1 MRGDE
6 LLISVEACGI
16 CGTDLHIFD
25 GTTDSNPPIILGHEY
40 AGTIVDA
47 GGSVNKFK
55 KGERVVIDPNIYCG
69 KCYYCRRNLVHF
81 CESQVALGVH
91 LNGGFAEY
99 SIVPAAQ
106 IYRLPDNVPL
116 EWGVFAEPLSCV
128 IHGVDLAEV
137 QLGDTVVI
145 LGAGAIGLMMIE
157 LMRSSGAGR
166 IFVVEPS
173 KERREI
179 AEKLKP
185 DLVIN
190 PEEVDVINAVMKNTY
205 DGSDIVMECAGTP
218 ETAKLSLELI
228 RRGGRVIFFGVCDKE
243 AFIEISP
250 QKIYYN
256 EISIKG
262 SFINPYTFSRS
273 IELLSLGKIDFNKF
287 SIAKFELNELLR
299 AFEFHKK
306 REVTKT
312 IILPKIK

>member
-1 MRGDE
+1 LRGDE
-6 LLISVEACGI
+6 LLISVKACGI

-25 GTTDSNPPIILGHEY
+25 GTTDSNPPIIPGHEY

-47 GGSVNKFK
+47 GDNVNKFK
-55 KGERVVIDPNIYCG
+55 KGERVAIDPNIYCG

-99 SIVPAAQ
+99 SIVPVAQ

-157 LMRSSGAGR
+157 LLRSSGAGR
-166 IFVVEPS
+166 IFIVEPS

-190 PEEVDVINAVMKNTY
+190 PEEVDVIDAVMKNTY
-205 DGSDIVMECAGTP
+205 DGSDVVMECAGTP

-243 AFIEISP
+243 ALIEISP

-287 SIAKFELNELLR
+287 SIAKFELNELLK

-306 REVTKT
+306 REVTKI
-312 IILPKIK
+312 IILPEIK